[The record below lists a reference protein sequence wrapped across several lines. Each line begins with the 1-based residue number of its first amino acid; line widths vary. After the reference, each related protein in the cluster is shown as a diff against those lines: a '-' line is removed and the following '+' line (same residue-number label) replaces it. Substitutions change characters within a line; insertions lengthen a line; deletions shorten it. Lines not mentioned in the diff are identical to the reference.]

1 MLGRSAYS
9 GDKYRAAKSAH
20 IGSMDRQLRSLQKRL
35 ERVRGRVSTDAAE
48 GADKFGKAIASML
61 DEVAERFRDGSLSDE
76 AAKIGTEAA
85 KLSDDALRV
94 SPGRSRLGRWW
105 RSQWQSA
112 SGFSWDWSAN
122 VDLDADE

>member
-35 ERVRGRVSTDAAE
+35 ERVRGRVSTDSAE

-61 DEVAERFRDGSLSDE
+61 DEVAERFRDGSLGDE

-85 KLSDDALRV
+85 KLSNDALRRV
-94 SPGRSRLGRWW
+94 SREIEARPLVALAVAIGVGILVGLVSQRRS
-105 RSQWQSA
+105 
-112 SGFSWDWSAN
+112 
-122 VDLDADE
+122 

>member
-9 GDKYRAAKSAH
+9 GAKYRAAKSAH
-20 IGSMDRQLRSLQKRL
+20 IGSMDRELRTLQKRL

-61 DEVAERFRDGSLSDE
+61 DEVAERFRDGSLGDE

-85 KLSDDALRV
+85 KLSNDALRRV
-94 SPGRSRLGRWW
+94 SREIEARPLVALAVAIGVGILVGLVSQRRS
-105 RSQWQSA
+105 
-112 SGFSWDWSAN
+112 
-122 VDLDADE
+122 

>member
-85 KLSDDALRV
+85 KLSNDALRRLSREIEARPLVALAVAIGVGILVGLV
-94 SPGRSRLGRWW
+94 SQRRS
-105 RSQWQSA
+105 
-112 SGFSWDWSAN
+112 
-122 VDLDADE
+122 

>member
-1 MLGRSAYS
+1 MLDRSAYS

-61 DEVAERFRDGSLSDE
+61 DEVAERFRDGSLGDE
-76 AAKIGTEAA
+76 AVKIGTEAA
-85 KLSDDALRV
+85 
-94 SPGRSRLGRWW
+94 RLGNDVLRRLSREIEARPLVTLAAAVGVGVLVGLVSRR
-105 RSQWQSA
+105 RS
-112 SGFSWDWSAN
+112 
-122 VDLDADE
+122 

>member
-9 GDKYRAAKSAH
+9 GANYRGAKSALH
-20 IGSMDRQLRSLQKRL
+20 IGPMDRQLRSLQKRL

-85 KLSDDALRV
+85 KLSNDALRRLSREIEARPLVALAVAIGVGILVGLV
-94 SPGRSRLGRWW
+94 SQRRS
-105 RSQWQSA
+105 
-112 SGFSWDWSAN
+112 
-122 VDLDADE
+122 

>member
-9 GDKYRAAKSAH
+9 GANYRGAKSALH
-20 IGSMDRQLRSLQKRL
+20 IGPMDRQLRSLQKRL

-85 KLSDDALRV
+85 KLSNDALRRLSREIEARPLVALAVAIGVGILVGLV
-94 SPGRSRLGRWW
+94 SQHRS
-105 RSQWQSA
+105 
-112 SGFSWDWSAN
+112 
-122 VDLDADE
+122 

>member
-9 GDKYRAAKSAH
+9 GAKYRAAKSAH
-20 IGSMDRQLRSLQKRL
+20 IGSMDRELRTLQKCL

-61 DEVAERFRDGSLSDE
+61 DEVAERFRDGSLGDE

-85 KLSDDALRV
+85 KLSNDALRRV
-94 SPGRSRLGRWW
+94 SREIEARPLVALAVAIGVGILVGLVSQHRS
-105 RSQWQSA
+105 
-112 SGFSWDWSAN
+112 
-122 VDLDADE
+122 